1 MTQSDIGAARS
12 ASPSSNPSASR
23 LSGVAFWPRAVTS
36 ACDYRESKAG
46 RRSVRASTVGRRI
59 ARSLAALGAIALAG
73 CATLPTTAGS
83 SADIAA
89 LGNAN
94 DWPALLAARASL
106 SDPGWQAAL
115 KVQLAAARLDNNAA
129 RIIAEQ
135 SLSRKDLGAA
145 QRTHILSSLAG
156 VAFARGD
163 YAYAAETADRWL
175 VELAHT
181 KTEKRVEAA
190 RQLSSTAQLL
200 SAAPPQRIE
209 SAGHGA
215 AALWRD
221 KVGLVRARAHVGE
234 MPIEA
239 VLDTGA
245 NLSVIRRSLAERLGL
260 RFVDGKAAVGSSTV
274 ANLDIR
280 IAIADR
286 LEFAGATL
294 HHVAFIVLDDDALTF
309 PVPGGYA
316 IDAIIGFPVFL
327 ALKRFAFT
335 PDTFSWGSSV
345 AAGGRANLFANG
357 SDLYLELLVDG
368 KKAAFHLDTG
378 AAHTELTGRF
388 AERYPDYRSERLT
401 ERSVSGAG
409 GTSTDKVVKLEQL
422 TVQIGDWKACVHD
435 IDLALGEPT
444 GVADDHLGRLGQDV
458 IGQAGAFRI
467 DLEAMKADA
476 ETASSVREFVC
487 TGGGAT

>member
-1 MTQSDIGAARS
+1 MTESDVGTAIS
-12 ASPSSNPSASR
+12 ASPLPNASASR
-23 LSGVAFWPRAVTS
+23 LRHIAFWSRADTS
-36 ACDYRESKAG
+36 ACDYQESKADFWSE
-46 RRSVRASTVGRRI
+46 RESAVGRRI
-59 ARSLAALGAIALAG
+59 ARSLAALGALALAG
-73 CATLPTTAGS
+73 CATLPTAADS
-83 SADIAA
+83 STDIAA
-89 LGNAN
+89 LGDAN
-94 DWPALLAARASL
+94 DWPALLAARTSL
-106 SDPGWQAAL
+106 SDPRWQAAL
-115 KVQLAAARLDNNAA
+115 KVQLAAARLDNSAA

-135 SLSRKDLGAA
+135 SLSRTDLAAA

-163 YAYAAETADRWL
+163 YAFAAETADRWL
-175 VELAHT
+175 VELGHS
-181 KTEKRVEAA
+181 KTEKGVEAA
-190 RQLSSTAQLL
+190 RQLGSTARLL
-200 SAAPPQRIE
+200 SAAPPQGIE
-209 SAGHGA
+209 SLGHGTA
-215 AALWRD
+215 PLWRD

-286 LEFAGATL
+286 VEFAGATL

-335 PDTFSWGSSV
+335 PETFSWGSTI
-345 AAGGRANLFANG
+345 AAGGRASLFANG

-388 AERYPDYRSERLT
+388 AKRYPEYRNERLT

-422 TVQIGDWKACVHD
+422 MVQIGDWKACVHD

-458 IGQAGAFRI
+458 IGQASAFRI
-467 DLEAMKADA
+467 DLETMKADA
-476 ETASSVREFVC
+476 DTSASAPKFVC
-487 TGGGAT
+487 KAGGAK